1 MKKHRSQ
8 RARVWACILGASLCA
23 ALPAHAQR
31 STTSLRP
38 QGVNRGAGGARSFGG
53 TGASGPRQ
61 YYPNGEVGE
70 ATISSDP
77 ETRRL
82 IVITDDETSQ
92 FVSQV
97 ITNLDRPKPQVL
109 IKVVF
114 LEVTYRKGYDVGIE
128 GGFRKPVGD
137 TPADALGANVFGLS
151 GLGNAATSVVNNVF
165 GLPVQSFAPVPPG
178 AGLYQIATTDYQV
191 TFRAIATA
199 GKTEVLSR
207 PSILARNNQQA
218 VITVGQE
225 VPFLTSTRFDTG
237 GNQINTVQYQDVGI
251 ILRVTP
257 FITTDGKV
265 ELIVSPEISN
275 LTDQTVPVQVGV
287 SAPVIAKRSADTVV
301 VTGDGQTVIIG
312 GLMQNQKTEAE
323 SKIPVLG
330 DLPVL
335 GFLFRRTVKDTVKT
349 ELIIFLTPH
358 VVSDLGQLAG
368 LSAQERSKSEMIP
381 KAIPEQEL
389 NRFLDSLPTKDDGK
403 KPK

>member
-1 MKKHRSQ
+1 
-8 RARVWACILGASLCA
+8 
-23 ALPAHAQR
+23 
-31 STTSLRP
+31 
-38 QGVNRGAGGARSFGG
+38 
-53 TGASGPRQ
+53 
-61 YYPNGEVGE
+61 
-70 ATISSDP
+70 
-77 ETRRL
+77 
-82 IVITDDETSQ
+82 
-92 FVSQV
+92 
-97 ITNLDRPKPQVL
+97 
-109 IKVVF
+109 
-114 LEVTYRKGYDVGIE
+114 
-128 GGFRKPVGD
+128 
-137 TPADALGANVFGLS
+137 
-151 GLGNAATSVVNNVF
+151 
-165 GLPVQSFAPVPPG
+165 
-178 AGLYQIATTDYQV
+178 
-191 TFRAIATA
+191 
-199 GKTEVLSR
+199 VLSR

-225 VPFLTSTRFDTG
+225 VPFLTNTRFDTA

-323 SKIPVLG
+323 SKIPILG

-358 VVSDLGQLAG
+358 VVTDLGQLAG
-368 LSAQERSKSEMIP
+368 LSARERSKSEMIP

-389 NRFLDSLPTKDDGK
+389 NRFLDSLPTKDDDK